1 MSKKLVFVIALLLLP
16 LSGCGI
22 VSIGYNYADAYLR
35 YSINSYATFNG
46 EQQEFINNEVNGFM
60 RWHRKEM
67 LPEYVS
73 FLQDMHKIA
82 QTGTA
87 LQQDD
92 VARLRN
98 EVRTLYVKTL
108 QPTIKPA
115 ARLLSGIA
123 PEQIEELVESLQ
135 QENNKRKAKELG
147 GSPEEQ
153 LRKRAERTID
163 FIENLVGGLSD
174 KQLDSIREM
183 SHKQPFATAIY
194 IQLREDN
201 QARLIELLRN
211 QNGQEEIGEFL
222 YTWLTAPESN
232 RSAEEQATL
241 QAFERASDDM
251 IIKVYAMLSERQH
264 RTLRGNIRKYL
275 DTFQALSEK

>member
-1 MSKKLVFVIALLLLP
+1 MGKKLLFVIVFLLLP

-46 EQQEFINNEVNGFM
+46 DQQAFINNEVDSFM

-73 FLQDMHKIA
+73 FLQDMHKTA
-82 QTGTA
+82 QTGAA
-87 LQQDD
+87 LKQEE
-92 VARLRN
+92 VARFRK
-98 EVRTLYVKTL
+98 EVRALYVKTL

-115 ARLLSGIA
+115 ANLLSEIVPG
-123 PEQIEELVESLQ
+123 QIDELVESFQ
-135 QENNKRKAKELG
+135 HENNKRKDKELG

-163 FIENLVGGLSD
+163 FLENLVGGLSD

-183 SHKQPFATAIY
+183 SHQLPYATAIY

-201 QARLIELLRN
+201 QARLIELMIN
-211 QNGQEEIGEFL
+211 KKGQEEIGDFL

-232 RSAEEQATL
+232 RSAEEQATML
-241 QAFERASDDM
+241 AFEQASDDM
-251 IIKVYAMLSERQH
+251 IIRIYAMLTERQ
-264 RTLRGNIRKYL
+264 RKTLRGNIRKYL
-275 DTFQALSEK
+275 DTFNELSKK